1 MKILKGIAAAFA
13 ALMTFA
19 ISPSVAGQV
28 ELTSAEKIKKLDIM
42 LMVSSLRCRS
52 GPNNFRPAYQRFNA
66 RHLQSLNGAH
76 QELSARLVAD
86 HGNAGAKKALDRLG
100 VSMANQY
107 GQGHPWMNCKQLSA
121 ATAELADA
129 GGQSELLGAAET
141 MLSSRPS
148 LEAGAQFV
156 AR

>member
-1 MKILKGIAAAFA
+1 MLYSKGIVAAFA
-13 ALMTFA
+13 ALMTLA
-19 ISPSVAGQV
+19 ISPSAVGQV

-42 LMVSSLRCRS
+42 LMVSSLRCRT
-52 GPNNFRPAYQRFNA
+52 GPNNFRTAYQRFNA

-76 QELSARLVAD
+76 RELTARLVAY
-86 HGNAGAKKALDRLG
+86 HGNEGAKKALDRLG